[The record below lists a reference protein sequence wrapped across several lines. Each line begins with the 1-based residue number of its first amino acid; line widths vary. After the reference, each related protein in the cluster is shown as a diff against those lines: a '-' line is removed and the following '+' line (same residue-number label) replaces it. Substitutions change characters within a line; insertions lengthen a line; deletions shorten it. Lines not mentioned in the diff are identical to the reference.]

1 MKRSQQTG
9 KFAERR
15 AAHFLESHGL
25 SIIASN
31 YTCRRGEIDI
41 IALDGTT
48 MIFVEV
54 KFRSRS
60 NWGAPADQVT
70 FKKKQRL
77 VSAAREYL
85 SQPLTP
91 PYQQIR
97 FDVIACQRTICWIQ
111 RAFTLDDLI
120 ID

>member
-1 MKRSQQTG
+1 
-9 KFAERR
+9 
-15 AAHFLESHGL
+15 
-25 SIIASN
+25 
-31 YTCRRGEIDI
+31 
-41 IALDGTT
+41 

-60 NWGAPADQVT
+60 NWGAPADHVT
-70 FKKKQRL
+70 FKKKQRM
-77 VSAAREYL
+77 VSAAREFFDPATHT
-85 SQPLTP
+85 S

-97 FDVIACQRTICWIQ
+97 FDVIACQRTIRWIQ